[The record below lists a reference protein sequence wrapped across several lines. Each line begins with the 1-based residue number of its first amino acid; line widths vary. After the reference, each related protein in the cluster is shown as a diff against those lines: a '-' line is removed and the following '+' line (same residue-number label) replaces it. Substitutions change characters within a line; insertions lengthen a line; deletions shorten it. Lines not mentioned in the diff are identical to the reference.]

1 MTSADSLRQ
10 VLLRSSNSVR
20 KASQG
25 KNTIFPVIYPP
36 HLHREFRIAWGFSF
50 FGNLTH
56 SHMPDAVPVRRT
68 NGLPRA
74 SFRFHLTMD
83 TLAFG
88 YALGAIPCARDF
100 HPLDC
105 AHAWH
110 TKPGKRPCRGVFLSE
125 SDRRTT
131 CPKSASESRP
141 ERATPQRAGAGPCRK
156 PRNGRPFSE

>member
-88 YALGAIPCARDF
+88 YILPATGRIRDF
-100 HPLDC
+100 HPLETC
-105 AHAWH
+105 AA
-110 TKPGKRPCRGVFLSE
+110 
-125 SDRRTT
+125 RRTT
-131 CPKSASESRP
+131 NK
-141 ERATPQRAGAGPCRK
+141 RAVSQGHSSFIFLLVYIFIIFPSVLPC
-156 PRNGRPFSE
+156 

>member
-10 VLLRSSNSVR
+10 VLLRSSHSVR

-25 KNTIFPVIYPP
+25 KGTIFLVIYPP
-36 HLHREFRIAWGFSF
+36 HLHREFRIAWGFSLCC
-50 FGNLTH
+50 NLTH
-56 SHMPDAVPVRRT
+56 SHMTDAVPVRRT

-110 TKPGKRPCRGVFLSE
+110 TTKTAEAE
-125 SDRRTT
+125 SDRSWAWK
-131 CPKSASESRP
+131 PGPAF
-141 ERATPQRAGAGPCRK
+141 GAGLVLITRAPCR
-156 PRNGRPFSE
+156 RGRPSSS